1 MFDVSWADPERETV
15 GERRSRKGQG
25 RGSVCASRD
34 GPSLPSQASP
44 RSSPRKASTSK
55 RPTTSNVFGPSTL
68 CTKRG
73 ALTSGG
79 RQSRSSSTLRL
90 DGPKKRYT
98 GTASSDSSFQETPRT
113 STTTARTPETD
124 LFSDSY
130 KSDCEHSRFSS
141 PSEGMIFSTPAQD
154 ECRMVNNKISIRLE
168 I

>member
-1 MFDVSWADPERETV
+1 MFDVSWVDPERETV

-68 CTKRG
+68 YTKRG

-79 RQSRSSSTLRL
+79 RQSRSTSTLRL
-90 DGPKKRYT
+90 DGPKQRYA

-130 KSDCEHSRFSS
+130 KSDCEHSRLSSTSEGVVSSS
-141 PSEGMIFSTPAQD
+141 PAHD
-154 ECRMVNNKISIRLE
+154 ECRMINDKISIRLE